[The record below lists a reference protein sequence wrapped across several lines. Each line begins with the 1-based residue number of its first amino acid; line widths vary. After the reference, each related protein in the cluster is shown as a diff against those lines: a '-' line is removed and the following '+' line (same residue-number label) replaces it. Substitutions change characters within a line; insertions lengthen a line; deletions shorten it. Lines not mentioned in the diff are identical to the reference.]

1 MKKTLLCCYLLMST
15 PLFAGTLN
23 TFKEITDN
31 LETGKEI
38 SVVVRDARC
47 KMYDPNTPKIPVSTM
62 VIKPNAVIF
71 TENLLGFDGVK
82 FSGTHYYP
90 SFPNGVLQRASF
102 MMTEFGQV
110 NIVIAFFDAESNKK
124 SPEVK
129 DVRIQCQ
136 LGEGV
141 TVYSSL

>member
-1 MKKTLLCCYLLMST
+1 MST
-15 PLFAGTLN
+15 PIFAGTLN

-38 SVVVRDARC
+38 SVVVRDTRC
-47 KMYDPNTPKIPVSTM
+47 KMYDPNTPKIPASTM
-62 VIKPNAVIF
+62 VIKPNAVVF
-71 TENLLGFDGVK
+71 TENLLSFDGVK
-82 FSGTHYYP
+82 FSVSHHYP
-90 SFPNGVLQRASF
+90 SLPNGILQRASF